1 MSILKAIA
9 NWRPR
14 TRFYYGWLVLG
25 TAALGTY
32 AATGSAQLVLGG
44 IQNLIFE
51 DLGWDRSTIAF
62 AVTVGTWTAGLI
74 TPLFGKLAD
83 RYGPRGVMPI
93 SLIIVGISF
102 FAFAGVHSV
111 WQFYAAYIVAR
122 GLGHPALI
130 GVVPRTLAVNFFQ
143 RKRNLALGLSSMAR
157 PISASVNIQI
167 ISLIAL
173 AYSWRVAYVSLGVL
187 SIALAVPLF
196 LILRRRPEDIGLQPD
211 GDTRRLM
218 TDDARRGGSA
228 ASPAR
233 QDAGRP
239 REFDWTA
246 KEAAL
251 TSAFWLIVAAE
262 ALTVLTTGAVS
273 FQIVPYLKDLGTSQA
288 AAVGALSISALLGA
302 LFNPLW
308 GFLSDRFSP
317 RRLMMGAMA
326 VAAVITVL
334 FVTVVDGSGSRAF
347 FALVLWGAATGGFGI
362 MGSMVLAR
370 YYGRAS
376 FGAITGLMG
385 PFQTGALGLGPTFGA
400 VLFNLTEGYTA
411 LFSYALV
418 SYIVAALLIYGARP
432 PRLPKRASADDL
444 YASDPV

>member
-157 PISASVNIQI
+157 PISAAVNIQI
-167 ISLIAL
+167 ISLIAA
-173 AYSWRVAYVSLGVL
+173 AYSWRIAYRFLGVL
-187 SIALAVPLF
+187 SLALAIPVF
-196 LILRRRPEDIGLQPD
+196 LIVRRRPEDIGLRPD
-211 GDTRRLM
+211 GDTGPLTIEAHRNP
-218 TDDARRGGSA
+218 SA
-228 ASPAR
+228 ASGLE
-233 QDAGRP
+233 DTGRTGD
-239 REFDWTA
+239 FDWRA
-246 KEAAL
+246 GEAAL
-251 TSAFWLIVAAE
+251 TSAFWLIAVAE
-262 ALTVLTTGAVS
+262 ALTLLTTGS
-273 FQIVPYLKDLGTSQA
+273 IGFQVVPYLKGLGLSQPA
-288 AAVGALSISALLGA
+288 AAGALSISALLGA
-302 LFNPLW
+302 FSNPAW
-308 GFLSDRFSP
+308 GYLSDRFSP
-317 RRLMMGAMA
+317 RSLMMVALAIA
-326 VAAVITVL
+326 VVVTAL
-334 FVTVVDGSGSRAF
+334 LVTVVYGSGIRGF
-347 FALVLWGAATGGFGI
+347 FGVILWGMATG
-362 MGSMVLAR
+362 
-370 YYGRAS
+370 
-376 FGAITGLMG
+376 
-385 PFQTGALGLGPTFGA
+385 TF
-400 VLFNLTEGYTA
+400 
-411 LFSYALV
+411 
-418 SYIVAALLIYGARP
+418 
-432 PRLPKRASADDL
+432 
-444 YASDPV
+444 